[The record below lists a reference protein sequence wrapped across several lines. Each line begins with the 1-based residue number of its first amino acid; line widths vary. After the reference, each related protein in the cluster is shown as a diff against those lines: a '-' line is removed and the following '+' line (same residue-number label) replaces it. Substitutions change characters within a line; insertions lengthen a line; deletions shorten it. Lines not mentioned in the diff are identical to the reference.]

1 MNKNHPVYHSL
12 VSRLESLKDQY
23 RQHPCE
29 RNRYRLVRQEQLMA
43 QWVQA
48 DAPPE
53 GSETG
58 FMGASLPAAL
68 SDGSLRL
75 FVWVTIVAISGPQMG

>member
-23 RQHPCE
+23 RRNPCE
-29 RNRYRLVRQEQLMA
+29 TSRYRLVRQEQLIA

-48 DAPPE
+48 SDAP
-53 GSETG
+53 G
-58 FMGASLPAAL
+58 
-68 SDGSLRL
+68 
-75 FVWVTIVAISGPQMG
+75 